1 MKQIKLNHIS
11 QLGISPE
18 LFEAMAQNAEPN
30 SNRIKLNKKLIRRE
44 MKKRNRVKVKG
55 LRA

>member
-18 LFEAMAQNAEPN
+18 LFEAMAQNAESDPA
-30 SNRIKLNKKLIRRE
+30 RVKLNKKKIRRE
-44 MKKRNRVKVKG
+44 IKKRKRQKVKG

>member
-1 MKQIKLNHIS
+1 LKQIKLNHIS

-18 LFEAMAQNAEPN
+18 LFEAMAQNVESDPA
-30 SNRIKLNKKLIRRE
+30 RVKLNKKKIRRE
-44 MKKRNRVKVKG
+44 IKKRKRAKVKG

>member
-1 MKQIKLNHIS
+1 MKIKLNHIS

-18 LFEAMAQNAEPN
+18 LFEAMAQNAESDPA
-30 SNRIKLNKKLIRRE
+30 RIKLNKKKIRRE
-44 MKKRNRVKVKG
+44 IKKRKRAKVKG